1 MSELLADSG
10 YRTTDEPELA
20 DYLIV
25 NTCGFLETAKAEAI
39 DTLREMA
46 ASKRP
51 EQRLIAA
58 GCLAQRAGA
67 DLAHQVPGLD
77 GIIGIRSWSDIALF
91 LEELSASRRQEPLF
105 HLPETGNVPVERV
118 PLRRSDQGPRA
129 SAYLKIGDGCSAP
142 CAFCAIPYIKGPA
155 RSRPRNMILCE
166 AQALVEHGA
175 QEIILIAQDTTAY
188 GHDRGEAHGLPTLIE
203 GLLHA
208 TPDLRWLRLM
218 YTYPGH
224 GDERLVEVMASHS
237 QVCHYLD
244 MPLQHGHP
252 DTLRRM
258 RRPHNV
264 ERTLRW
270 MESLRS
276 AMPDITLRT
285 TFIVGYPGETGA
297 EFQGLLDFMR
307 TVEFDRVGIF
317 TFSREPDTDAYDLP
331 HQVSSEVK
339 EARYKQAMEQQQAIS
354 LAKNQA
360 QIGRTLEVLV
370 EGVGDGLT
378 VARSY
383 RDAPEID
390 GFVLIEEEL
399 PVDQMWRV
407 LVTDATVYDLMASS
421 SQPSAISRR
430 LERE

>member
-1 MSELLADSG
+1 MSELLADRG
-10 YRTTDEPELA
+10 YRTTDEPERA

-51 EQRLIAA
+51 GQRLIAA

-77 GIIGIRSWSDIALF
+77 GIIGIRSWSDIAHF
-91 LEELSASRRQEPLF
+91 LEELSASHRRELHL

-142 CAFCAIPYIKGPA
+142 CAFCAIPRIKGPA

-166 AQALVEHGA
+166 AQALVVHGA

-188 GHDRGEAHGLPTLIE
+188 GRDRGEAHGLPALIE
-203 GLLHA
+203 DLLHA

-224 GDERLVEVMASHS
+224 GDQQLVEVMANHS

-252 DTLRRM
+252 DALRRM

-264 ERTLRW
+264 ERVLRW
-270 MESLRS
+270 IESLRS

-285 TFIVGYPGETGA
+285 TFIVGYPGETEA
-297 EFQGLLDFMR
+297 EFQSLLEFMR
-307 TVEFDRVGIF
+307 TVQFDRVGIF
-317 TFSREPDTDAYDLP
+317 PFSPEPGTAAYDLP
-331 HQVSSEVK
+331 HQVPDEVK
-339 EARYKQAMEQQQAIS
+339 EARYQQAMEQQQAFS
-354 LAKNQA
+354 LTRNQA

-370 EGVGDGLT
+370 EGVGDGVS

-390 GFVLIEEEL
+390 GFVLIEEAL
-399 PVDQMWRV
+399 PVDQMLPV
-407 LVTDATVYDLMASS
+407 VVTGATVYDLIAVSNTQASGKGTI
-421 SQPSAISRR
+421 Q
-430 LERE
+430 